1 MTTDFQRKAKMNS
14 DTKNMP
20 NQWGVVSQQLL
31 VGGAERPP
39 ATHWDCH
46 LLGKREACV
55 SFSSKEPL
63 LQTVG

>member
-20 NQWGVVSQQLL
+20 N
-31 VGGAERPP
+31 
-39 ATHWDCH
+39 HWDCH

-55 SFSSKEPL
+55 SFSSEEPL